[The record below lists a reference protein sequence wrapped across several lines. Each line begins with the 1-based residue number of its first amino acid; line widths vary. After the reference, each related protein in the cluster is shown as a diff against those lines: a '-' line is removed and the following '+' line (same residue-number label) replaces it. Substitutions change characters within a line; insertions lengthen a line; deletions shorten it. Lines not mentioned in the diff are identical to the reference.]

1 MADRIITIDALDII
15 SGEHIRIVYNAD
27 TKTLSL
33 ETLTVYTEGSA
44 GEEKKDAFKVYVV
57 SDE

>member
-1 MADRIITIDALDII
+1 MANRVIKFDVLDIAT
-15 SGEHIRIVYNAD
+15 GEHIRIVYDAD
-27 TKTLSL
+27 AKTLSL